1 VFELFLLP
9 TAATAQHVIRYA
21 AETPTTFYNTRYNM
35 SLLTTTTTGT
45 FISGDGE
52 NTRLVNDIDIFAGG
66 D

>member
-1 VFELFLLP
+1 VFELFLFP
-9 TAATAQHVIRYA
+9 TATTAQHVIRYA
-21 AETPTTFYNTRYNM
+21 AETPTTFYNTRYNL